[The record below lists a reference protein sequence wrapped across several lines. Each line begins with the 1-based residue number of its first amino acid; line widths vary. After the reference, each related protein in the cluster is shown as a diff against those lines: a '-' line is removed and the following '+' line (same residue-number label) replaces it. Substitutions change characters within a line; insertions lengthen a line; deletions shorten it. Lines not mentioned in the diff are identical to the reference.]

1 MRGFAKLGRPLFE
14 VSVFMSSEDRSDLS
28 PSVAMPSSK
37 AALAGAA
44 MLEC

>member
-1 MRGFAKLGRPLFE
+1 MKIGCPLFE
-14 VSVFMSSEDRSDLS
+14 VPDFMSSEDKSDLS
-28 PSVAMPSSK
+28 PRVAMPSSK